1 MGKSLSIYKYFID
14 VKSIILKNQGHGLHM
29 TAKDDIW
36 KILNHI
42 IEKGEEYKK
51 NYDYYKEYHPSNG
64 ILIYIFIAAERNNY
78 SPDPYVSTNYLL
90 LFIKGFIFGLL
101 TSLLLNV

>member
-1 MGKSLSIYKYFID
+1 
-14 VKSIILKNQGHGLHM
+14 M

-64 ILIYIFIAAERNNY
+64 IIIYIFIY
-78 SPDPYVSTNYLL
+78 SSR
-90 LFIKGFIFGLL
+90 KK
-101 TSLLLNV
+101 